1 MSTSQGVSDI
11 AALETG
17 SRHLTAW
24 QKYLALLVAVAWSVF
39 QVYAAMS
46 AHFDSLQLG
55 AIHLGFAFA
64 LTFLV
69 HPFKRSKISSSVP
82 WYDWLFLI
90 TALAGCIYIA
100 YEYIAIITIRG
111 GVPNDLDVIM
121 GTVTLIMLAIAVIR
135 VAGPALTLIAS
146 VMVLYALLGPGGLI
160 SIQLPDVLYLHN
172 GYSWTQV
179 VQQLYLTTEGIW
191 GTPLRVSATFVFLF
205 VLFGAL
211 LERAGAGEYF
221 IQLSYSVLG
230 GYRGGPAKAAV
241 VGSMMT
247 GVISGSSISNV
258 VTTGTFTIPLMK
270 KVGYSKEK
278 AAAIEVASSVNGQLT
293 PPVMGA
299 AAFIMADFLGVP
311 YSHLI
316 LYALLPALLS
326 YAGLLYVV
334 HLEALKLGLKPTPR
348 HELPPF
354 WSTFISGVHYFIPII
369 YLLFALIIQRKT
381 PEYSALNAIFILM
394 ALMIVQDIWRAC
406 RHERS
411 LFVGLCSGLKTAF
424 WHLIKG
430 FEMGARNMTPIAIA
444 TAVAGIVV
452 GIVTMTGLG
461 FGLTDIVAA
470 LSGGNF
476 YIVLVLAAIASL
488 VLGLGLP
495 TTANYIVMAAL
506 VAPVIQQLAEQAGMH
521 VPLVAIHL
529 FVFYFGILADDT
541 PPVGLAAYAGAA
553 IAKANPINVG
563 VKSFGYDLRTVILPF
578 IFILNPQLLMI
589 GVNSAWDVI
598 HIVISALIGMLC
610 FVAALQGYFLK
621 DTAWYERVLLLA
633 AAFCALVPG
642 VHSDGIG
649 LVILI
654 TFIFIHS
661 KRHRLYWFK

>member
-1 MSTSQGVSDI
+1 MSTSQDVSDI

-17 SRHLTAW
+17 SRHLIAW

-69 HPFKRSKISSSVP
+69 HPFKRSNASFSVP

-100 YEYIAIITIRG
+100 YEYIAIITLRG

-135 VAGPALTLIAS
+135 VAGSALTLIAS

-160 SIQLPDVLYLHN
+160 PIQLPDVLYLHN

-406 RHERS
+406 RHEGS
-411 LFVGLCSGLKTAF
+411 LFAGLYSGLKTAF

-633 AAFCALVPG
+633 AAFCTLVPG
-642 VHSDGIG
+642 AHSDGIG